1 MKMKNK
7 MTTKKFV
14 TITKV
19 SNDKFVRYNVNDLL
33 KFTDF
38 LDKNFPNWRWFNVF
52 SKETKLQIANFTKN
66 NRPKSRFIND

>member
-1 MKMKNK
+1 

-33 KFTDF
+33 KFTDY
-38 LDKNFPNWRWFNVF
+38 LDKNFPDWRWFNVF

-66 NRPKSRFIND
+66 NRPKSRHINH

>member
-1 MKMKNK
+1 

-33 KFTDF
+33 KFTDY
-38 LDKNFPNWRWFNVF
+38 LDKNFPDWRWFNVF
-52 SKETKLQIANFTKN
+52 SKETELQIANFTKN
-66 NRPKSRFIND
+66 NRPKSRHINH